1 MLFLENGQ
9 RPLGKL
15 FDVMGPV
22 MHPFY
27 CIRFNSKEHIKE
39 KNIVKGAPV
48 FYAPRTEHTS
58 FVFLSEL
65 MKMKGRDLKKNKYFI
80 YLIFNFHFFFHFF
93 LGSDASWENDNEPP
107 PSHMDYSDDESE
119 RKSRRSYVPPTG
131 RDRSNNAF
139 YRRER
144 HYNPRNY
151 GPIQWNSVHTQHM

>member
-65 MKMKGRDLKKNKYFI
+65 MKMKGRDLKKIKYFI
-80 YLIFNFHFFFHFF
+80 YLIFNFHFFFIF